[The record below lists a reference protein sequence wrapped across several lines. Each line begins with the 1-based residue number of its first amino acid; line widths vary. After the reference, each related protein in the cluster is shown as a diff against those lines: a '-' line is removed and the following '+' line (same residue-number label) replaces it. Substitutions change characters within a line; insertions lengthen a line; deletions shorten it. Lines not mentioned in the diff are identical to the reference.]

1 MVATN
6 KSEYNLVWLDMEMT
20 GLNPNLNV
28 VLEVAVVITDSELN
42 VLAESPSFA
51 ILQPEEELAKM
62 DKWNINTHTNSGLL
76 ARIKEEGVELAKA
89 EQEILKLIKKYVPKG
104 KSPLCGNT
112 IYQDRKFIVKY
123 MPQLEEF
130 LHYRNIDV
138 SSIKEL
144 ARRWYPNVLEGFKK
158 HNKHEALA
166 DIHESIEEL
175 KYYREHIMQAKP
187 PISESNSETVGEKV

>member
-1 MVATN
+1 MTASI

-20 GLNPNLNV
+20 GLNPNENV

-51 ILQPEEELAKM
+51 ISQPEDELAKM
-62 DKWNINTHTNSGLL
+62 DKWNVNTHTKSGLL
-76 ARIKEEGVELAKA
+76 DRIKDNGISLRIAEL
-89 EQEILKLIKKYVPKG
+89 EILKLIKKYVPKG

-123 MPQLEEF
+123 MPDLEQY

-144 ARRWYPNVLEGFKK
+144 ARRWYPQVLDGFKK

-175 KYYREHIMQAKP
+175 KYYRQHIMREKIVSP
-187 PISESNSETVGEKV
+187 EPTITVAG